1 MPDNENTRAAW
12 GFHICTSGGFMKKAA
27 IIYASVH
34 HGNTEKVV
42 TAMAHDMPVTLF
54 KAEHAQNIDFSE
66 YDCVGFASGIYAGRF
81 HKSIYAFLKNH
92 RQELPPYAFAVCT
105 SGVGKGRYAKKFA
118 GYLQANGFTVLGAFE
133 CRGFDTFGPF
143 KLFGGLGKGHPDDT
157 ELADGVAFIKKIMV
171 TSV

>member
-1 MPDNENTRAAW
+1 
-12 GFHICTSGGFMKKAA
+12 MKKAA

-171 TSV
+171 TSS

>member
-171 TSV
+171 TSI

>member
-1 MPDNENTRAAW
+1 
-12 GFHICTSGGFMKKAA
+12 MKKAA

-42 TAMAHDMPVTLF
+42 TAMAHDMPITLF
-54 KAEHAQNIDFSE
+54 KAAQAQTIDFSE

-92 RQELPPYAFAVCT
+92 RQGLPHYAFAVCT